1 MLGLFF
7 RMFQF
12 KQAADQTAVV
22 TKGLVCHLQR
32 DVKELKRDVGEIW
45 EILKQPK
52 RPVMR
57 EVNETRQ
64 PSQRYT
70 GASIV
75 SYSSQCFTYAGM
87 FCD

>member
-7 RMFQF
+7 RMYQF
-12 KQAADQTAVV
+12 RRAADETAES
-22 TKGLVCHLQR
+22 TKALVCHLQR
-32 DVKELKRDVGEIW
+32 DVEELKRDVGEIW

-64 PSQRYT
+64 PSQIYT

-87 FCD
+87 FFD